1 MDYWNK
7 ETLNCLKNS
16 NLKVDFVGN
25 GQERLFIFVQW
36 KVYENSWYAE
46 RFKVISVRHMYSLSL
61 TRVTKLTEL
70 NTKKNL
76 QIGFFPKWV
85 YFVGVNESK

>member
-1 MDYWNK
+1 MDFWNE

-16 NLKVDFVGN
+16 NLKVDFAGN

-36 KVYENSWYAE
+36 KVYENSWHTE
-46 RFKVISVRHMYSLSL
+46 RFKMISVGHMYSLNL
-61 TRVTKLTEL
+61 TRGTKLTEL

-76 QIGFFPKWV
+76 QIGFFPKWM
-85 YFVGVNESK
+85 FFVNESK